1 MKKAYEVSEKEL
13 HIKPEFSSFWI
24 PMCSA
29 MLSPKTT
36 IYLVIA
42 TLMVAEMTGMA
53 VTTSFLLVLII
64 VTLELSIASPG
75 TTSAWTIMFETLGMP
90 TSYVGLFT
98 VYRMFTINYGTACSM
113 TYNILEELEAA
124 HKLNGMK

>member
-1 MKKAYEVSEKEL
+1 MITTS
-13 HIKPEFSSFWI
+13 
-24 PMCSA
+24 
-29 MLSPKTT
+29 KTT
-36 IYLVIA
+36 LNLVIA
-42 TLMVAEMTGMA
+42 TFMVAELSGVA

-98 VYRMFTINYGTACSM
+98 IYRMFTINYGTACSM
-113 TYNILEELEAA
+113 LYNMLEEAEAA
-124 HKLNGMK
+124 HKLDGMM